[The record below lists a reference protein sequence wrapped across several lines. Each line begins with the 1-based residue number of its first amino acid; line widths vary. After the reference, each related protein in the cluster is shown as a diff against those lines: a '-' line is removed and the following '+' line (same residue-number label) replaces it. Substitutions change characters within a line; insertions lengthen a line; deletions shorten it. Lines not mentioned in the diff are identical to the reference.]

1 MKRIPPTIIA
11 WVLAGGLTTAVGLTA
26 SDAPSGGQGAAGLRR
41 TNEHRMTGAISDID
55 RAKGKVSI
63 KVGEET
69 VHLFFPPDELV
80 GFDKGDPVMVAVQ
93 LAQSPRESSSSRE
106 GSIIR

>member
-1 MKRIPPTIIA
+1 MKTISATVIA
-11 WVLAGGLTTAVGLTA
+11 WVLAGGLMAAAGLSA
-26 SDAPSGGQGAAGLRR
+26 SDEPTGSQGAAGLRR

-63 KVGEET
+63 KVGDEI
-69 VHLFFPPDELV
+69 VQLFFPPSELV
-80 GFDKGDPVMVAVQ
+80 GFDRGDPVTVAVQ

-106 GSIIR
+106 GP